1 VKKLLYI
8 VLACVGVSGAVPPA
22 KAPTGL
28 TYKYINEQGVVVL
41 SNTIPPELAHN
52 GYTIMN
58 PDGSIRKVVPA
69 ELTAAQIEERDRKKS
84 EEDAAKEA
92 REARKRKDDELLK
105 LYASTADVED
115 ARDRKLRSIDTVIA
129 TTKANIVRLKQQ
141 KQHLEEQAADR
152 ERAGLLPSPEIL
164 QNLEILSTQITDK
177 EREVEMRQMEQQQ
190 VTEQFQMDLDRVQA
204 LLGAPP
210 VAAATTS
217 EPTKKN

>member
-1 VKKLLYI
+1 VKKLICI
-8 VLACVGVSGAVPPA
+8 VLASVVASGAAAPT
-22 KAPTGL
+22 KPTGL

-41 SNTIPPELAHN
+41 SNAIPPELAYK
-52 GYTIMN
+52 GYTIIN
-58 PDGSIRKVVPA
+58 SDGTIWKVVPA
-69 ELTAAQIEERDRKKS
+69 QLTQQEIEERDRKRT

-92 REARKRKDDELLK
+92 REARKHKDAELLK

-164 QNLEILSTQITDK
+164 QNLQILTTQIGDK
-177 EREVEMRQMEQQQ
+177 EHEVEMRQFEQQQ
-190 VTEQFQMDLDRVQA
+190 VTEQFQMDLERIQE

-210 VAAATTS
+210 VAAATTTES
-217 EPTKKN
+217 VKKN